1 MEKLLFLLA
10 CQLRMMN
17 LYYHNSHNLVK
28 GSSFKGDH
36 ELFAD
41 FYEQT
46 SANYDDVVERGIGL
60 GLDKVASL
68 SGQLSLIS
76 QKIDGLP
83 EVNSNLERFAVS
95 LSVEQELC
103 KIVEVICYSKV
114 SPGVE
119 QLVGEIGNQSE
130 MRQYKIKQRLR

>member
-17 LYYHNSHNLVK
+17 LFYHNSHNLTK
-28 GSSFKGDH
+28 GATFEGDH

-41 FYEQT
+41 FYSQT
-46 SANYDDVVERGIGL
+46 LSNYDDVVERGIGL
-60 GLDKVASL
+60 GFDKVADL
-68 SGQLSLIS
+68 SSQLSLVS
-76 QKIDGLP
+76 QKIEGLP
-83 EVNSNLERFAVS
+83 EVNSNLERFEVG
-95 LSVEQELC
+95 LSVETELC

-130 MRQYKIKQRLR
+130 MRQYKIRQRLR